1 MVPLMTYEEFRDEM
15 ASYRRDA
22 DADASARKD
31 SQLVLD
37 RLRSL
42 YLKFDA
48 SERAMANRVLAE
60 WTLSADEGMRF
71 DALALI
77 DEVKV
82 RQAIPALNELAQRL
96 GKSMTPSAPYELE
109 KVKRIVADVGGTS

>member
-1 MVPLMTYEEFRDEM
+1 MTYEEFGDEM
-15 ASYRRDA
+15 ESYRRDA

-31 SQLVLD
+31 SQFALD

-48 SERAMANRVLAE
+48 SEQAMANRVLAE

-77 DEVKV
+77 DEFKDS
-82 RQAIPALNELAQRL
+82 LLAAFGSHCGPTDAGRSL
-96 GKSMTPSAPYELE
+96 SFLE
-109 KVKRIVADVGGTS
+109 

>member
-1 MVPLMTYEEFRDEM
+1 MTYEEFRQEM
-15 ASYRRDA
+15 ESYRRDA

-37 RLRSL
+37 RLHAL

-48 SERAMANRVLAE
+48 SEQAMANRVLAE
-60 WTLSADEGMRF
+60 WALSGDEGMRF

-77 DEVKV
+77 DEFKI

-96 GKSMTPSAPYELE
+96 GSSKAPGAPYELE
-109 KVKRIVADVGGTS
+109 KAKRIVADLSSTR

>member
-1 MVPLMTYEEFRDEM
+1 MTYEEFRDEM
-15 ASYRRDA
+15 ESYRRDA
-22 DADASARKD
+22 DADASAQKD

-37 RLRSL
+37 RLHSL

-60 WTLSADEGMRF
+60 WALSADEGMRF

-77 DEVKV
+77 DEFKIK
-82 RQAIPALNELAQRL
+82 QATTALNELAQRL
-96 GKSMTPSAPYELE
+96 GKSKALGAPYELE
-109 KVKRIVADVGGTS
+109 KVKRIVGNISGTS

>member
-1 MVPLMTYEEFRDEM
+1 MTYEEFSDEM

-22 DADASARKD
+22 DGDAYARKD

-42 YLKFDA
+42 YLTFDA

-77 DEVKV
+77 DEFKV
-82 RQAIPALNELAQRL
+82 RDAIPALNELGQRL
-96 GKSMTPSAPYELE
+96 GTSKAPSAPYELE
-109 KVKRIVADVGGTS
+109 KVKRIVADVRGTS